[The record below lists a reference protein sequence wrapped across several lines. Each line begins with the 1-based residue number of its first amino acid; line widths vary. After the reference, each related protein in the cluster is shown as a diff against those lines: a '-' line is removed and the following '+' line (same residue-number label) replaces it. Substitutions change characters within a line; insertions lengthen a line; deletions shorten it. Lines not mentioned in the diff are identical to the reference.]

1 MHERLLLDRERAAD
15 KKKEASQAKSLSSDE
30 LTDTRKLRE
39 LESRSWR
46 RRRGQKREETTK

>member
-15 KKKEASQAKSLSSDE
+15 KKEASQAKSLSSDE